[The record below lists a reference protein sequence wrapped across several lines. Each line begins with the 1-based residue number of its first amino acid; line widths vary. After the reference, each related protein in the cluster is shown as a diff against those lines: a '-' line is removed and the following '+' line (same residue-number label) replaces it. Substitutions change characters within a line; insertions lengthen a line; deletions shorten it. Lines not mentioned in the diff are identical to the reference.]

1 MKINAV
7 PGRLAT
13 CMALGV
19 ALSGVPN
26 AHAQTVPDAG
36 QILREQPAPAPP
48 PSGRPAVADPAPA
61 ASSAADDGPRIRVQA
76 VRVAGATLVPAATLE
91 AQLAHLVG
99 RELSFGQLQQAALLL
114 TAAYAERGYL
124 ARVFLP
130 PQEVVG
136 GQVSFQVVEGRRGRL
151 RVEQQGQRI
160 DAARVQAF
168 VDHRLPAGAPMD
180 LAALGEAM
188 AVLNEQPGA
197 DVNAALASGDAE
209 ADVDLALRL
218 RDTQRVTSAL
228 TVHNH
233 ASRGVGTLQAV
244 GSVTL
249 NNPTGRF
256 DAASLLASA
265 SEGSAYL
272 RADYGMALGVAGTRI
287 KAHAAALSY
296 RLVQESFRPLRAH
309 GTAMAWGLS
318 ASHPLARRQALSA
331 TLSGGAE
338 FKRLV
343 DQANGGESGNRQ
355 IQVAHA
361 GLSGTAVL
369 GADAR
374 PGELVFGIVANA
386 GHVDQRNTAA
396 RAADAIER
404 STQGGFA
411 TLGLNLGW
419 RQSLAADWTI
429 GLNGSGQWADGNL
442 DSSEQFVLGGAGG
455 VRAYPS
461 GEGTGDQGWLL
472 SASIGRQIG
481 QQLLVSAFVDGGE
494 VTLNHTPL
502 PMTARN
508 RHGLAGAGLSADWQF
523 AARSALRVVL
533 AAPLGHNPAAATSG
547 NDADGR
553 RSGGVRL
560 WASVTA
566 QF

>member
-1 MKINAV
+1 
-7 PGRLAT
+7 
-13 CMALGV
+13 MALV
-19 ALSGVPN
+19 FALQGAPDV
-26 AHAQTVPDAG
+26 HAQTVPDAG
-36 QILREQPAPAPP
+36 QILREQPTPAPP
-48 PSGRPAVADPAPA
+48 PAARPPAADPAPA
-61 ASSAADDGPRIRVQA
+61 AASAADDGPWIRVQA
-76 VRVAGATLVPAATLE
+76 VRITGARLLPTATLE

-99 RELSFGQLQQAALLL
+99 RELSFAQLQQAALLL

-130 PQEVVG
+130 PQEVVD

-168 VDHRLPAGAPMD
+168 VDHRLPAGAPLD
-180 LAALGEAM
+180 LSALGETL

-197 DVNAALASGDAE
+197 DVNAALAAGAAE
-209 ADVDLALRL
+209 ADVDLSLRL
-218 RDTQRVTSAL
+218 RDTPPVTSAL
-228 TVHNH
+228 TVNNH
-233 ASRGVGTLQAV
+233 ASRGVGTLQSV

-272 RADYGMALGVAGTRI
+272 RADYSLALGVDGTRV
-287 KAHAAALSY
+287 KAHAAVLSY

-309 GTAMAWGLS
+309 GTALAWGLS
-318 ASHPLARRQALSA
+318 ASRPLARRQAFSA

-361 GLSGTAVL
+361 GLSGMAVL
-369 GADAR
+369 GAGVR
-374 PGELVFGIVANA
+374 PGEMAFGVVATA

-396 RAADAIER
+396 SAADAAGR
-404 STQGGFA
+404 GTQGGFA
-411 TLGLNLGW
+411 KLGLNLGW
-419 RQSLAADWTI
+419 RQSLPGDWTV
-429 GLNGSGQWADGNL
+429 GVNGSGQWAGGNL

-461 GEGTGDQGWLL
+461 GEATGDAGWLL

-494 VTLNHTPL
+494 ITLNHTPL
-502 PMTARN
+502 PATVRN

-523 AARSALRVVL
+523 AARSALRLVI

-547 NDADGR
+547 NDADSR
-553 RSGGVRL
+553 RSGGARL
-560 WASVTA
+560 WASVAA